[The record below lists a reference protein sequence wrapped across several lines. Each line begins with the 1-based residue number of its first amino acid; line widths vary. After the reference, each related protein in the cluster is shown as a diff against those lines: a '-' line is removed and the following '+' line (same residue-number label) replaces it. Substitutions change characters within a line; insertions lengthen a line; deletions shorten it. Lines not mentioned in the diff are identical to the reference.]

1 MNGGAAMISEK
12 IDVRNRIINL
22 LESTSESLSVYEI
35 SFYLEDTSGFIN
47 LSLAGLLREGKIR
60 IETNEGRNIFSKV
73 PDGPS
78 LEQEL
83 SENLMIV
90 SG

>member
-1 MNGGAAMISEK
+1 MKGAVMISER
-12 IDVRNRIINL
+12 IDVRNRIVHL
-22 LESTSESLSVYEI
+22 LEATSESLSVYEI
-35 SFYLEDTSGFIN
+35 SFHLGDTSGSIN

-73 PDGPS
+73 PDGSS

-83 SENLMIV
+83 SEDLMIV

>member
-1 MNGGAAMISEK
+1 MISERT
-12 IDVRNRIINL
+12 DVRNRIIHL
-22 LESTSESLSVYEI
+22 LESTSASLSVYEI
-35 SFYLEDTSGFIN
+35 GLHLGDTSGFIN

-73 PDGPS
+73 PDGSS
-78 LEQEL
+78 LDQEL
-83 SENLMIV
+83 SEDLMIV

>member
-1 MNGGAAMISEK
+1 MISER
-12 IDVRNRIINL
+12 IDVRNRIIYL

-35 SFYLEDTSGFIN
+35 SLHLGDTSGFIN

-60 IETNEGRNIFSKV
+60 IETNEGRNIFSKM
-73 PDGPS
+73 PGGSS
-78 LEQEL
+78 LQQEL

>member
-1 MNGGAAMISEK
+1 MISER
-12 IDVRNRIINL
+12 IDVRNRIVHL
-22 LESTSESLSVYEI
+22 LESTSASLSVCEI
-35 SFYLEDTSGFIN
+35 SFHLGDTSGFIN
-47 LSLAGLLREGKIR
+47 LSLAGLLREGKVR

-73 PDGPS
+73 PDGSS

>member
-1 MNGGAAMISEK
+1 MISEK

-73 PDGPS
+73 PNRSS

-83 SENLMIV
+83 SEDLMIV
-90 SG
+90 LG